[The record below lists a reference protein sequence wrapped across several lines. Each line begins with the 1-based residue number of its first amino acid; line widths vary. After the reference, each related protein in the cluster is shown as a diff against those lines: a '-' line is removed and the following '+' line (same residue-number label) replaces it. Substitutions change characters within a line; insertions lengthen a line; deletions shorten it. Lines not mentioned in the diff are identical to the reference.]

1 MKQEQIRY
9 KDIIDLGFK
18 EEFCSDTV
26 YEDEYGFQ
34 YVIITLNLTK
44 RIYIDWE
51 KSTRLCEMVR
61 LDKDHNVKARKPI
74 MNLDE
79 LKGIV
84 EFFKSK

>member
-9 KDIIDLGFK
+9 GDIIELGFK
-18 EEFCSDTV
+18 EEFCNDTV
-26 YEDEYGFQ
+26 YEYKYGFQ

-44 RIYIDWE
+44 RIFIDWE
-51 KSTRLCEMVR
+51 KETRLCEMVR

-74 MNLDE
+74 MNLEE
-79 LKGIV
+79 LKEII